1 VLTGDEVGVLLADHL
16 IRTRPHEPGLV
27 ATTLVSSSLLRRIAS
42 AAGVRYAETLTG
54 FKWIMRAGEAI
65 RFGYEEALGYA
76 VAPDIVRDKD
86 GIGAA
91 LVFAELA
98 AELKAAGR
106 TVLDRLDE
114 LAAIFGVHA
123 TAQLSVRVDDQAE
136 IADMM
141 ARLRSADVQTLA
153 SRAVVERRDLLTA
166 PGDLPASDLVLLRLD
181 GGKVVVRPSG
191 TEPKLKAYLEVVEPP
206 AEDVATARRRAER
219 TLMELKAAVSWVLT
233 GQ

>member
-1 VLTGDEVGVLLADHL
+1 
-16 IRTRPHEPGLV
+16 
-27 ATTLVSSSLLRRIAS
+27 
-42 AAGVRYAETLTG
+42 
-54 FKWIMRAGEAI
+54 
-65 RFGYEEALGYA
+65 
-76 VAPDIVRDKD
+76 
-86 GIGAA
+86 
-91 LVFAELA
+91 
-98 AELKAAGR
+98 
-106 TVLDRLDE
+106 
-114 LAAIFGVHA
+114 
-123 TAQLSVRVDDQAE
+123 
-136 IADMM
+136 MM

-191 TEPKLKAYLEVVEPP
+191 TEAKLKAYLEVVEPP